1 MRSNL
6 AKVLLIVFVA
16 VALVAAL
23 TACANDTPQNLGDA
37 VLDSIEIE
45 GGRSI
50 TMEEGE
56 RFDPSAYTLVAK
68 LSDDSRIRVKMT
80 ASMFTE
86 EELLRLNSAGDH
98 TLTVSYSLNGITK
111 SILFSVKVVAK
122 VVEPTRYTVRFVMPT
137 YDGVQYG
144 RQLADAYVSTLTR
157 PYIELNETD
166 PTYLTV
172 EWYTRADFTPN
183 TQVSFPLLLTENNTV
198 DGVYT
203 IYGKAVDSRQINLR
217 YYQRTVTQND
227 DVRAANPFY
236 SDPNKYS
243 YGDNHRT
250 VSLENVIAANGS
262 RTGYE
267 TPYLEIYNYQTENFE
282 RIGFSEDFRIE
293 NKYIEPSKLNDA
305 EIDVTID
312 AVYEISKFTVL
323 LEADK
328 NGDGTIGD
336 GEAFYLAIDGTWSA
350 EPVGKSWFYFN
361 STLSASSIPTSSIS
375 ELAVEGKNLSWTG
388 YDLAGYD
395 TIYVTGNLTLT
406 GVYADITY
414 DVLFYRAETGTLVT
428 SFSVPHGATIGSQA
442 TDTKRLPEL
451 QVAEGYTFS
460 WEYYVDASGVRYDI
474 SGDAIGEI
482 VVRGPLKVYETRTAN
497 EYNTTFIFQRGNATP
512 FEKNATFGFRDS
524 VVFPTVVEL
533 KTALPEYN
541 YDYYKFE
548 WFYEPPVESSVAV
561 DTEREVQRAADTV
574 YYLRVSDMRR
584 LSVSVV
590 LTGADSLSGLDERQ
604 TFGPAYFETGS
615 SQTSSVNINV
625 SAFATKIKE
634 NLEVSALISED
645 GNPFSGTV
653 VYFNNAFWS
662 AYSDQLN
669 APSGASADG
678 YYDYEFALEIE
689 CAVRTFNVAFY
700 EVFSDAPEVLIEQT
714 VVEFGSNPV
723 VPASYD
729 TSDRTV
735 NGEVYS
741 FYGWYSMPDDVSTYV
756 SDAAFAA
763 MQIKQSANFYAKWLS
778 AKEGTFGVVYED
790 YNGYYAAVDYLGA
803 ATEVRIATEI
813 NGRAVNGIAADL
825 FFWSDVG
832 SEVTA
837 VYLHSGIEFVE
848 QGAFTPCNSLE
859 NIFVNGTGGK
869 YISDNGVLYEDNGDG
884 TKTLVKYPILKKIVT
899 RAYPGMYTLLPGTTV
914 IAAEAFNGYSG
925 NFVDFGTSLTK
936 IGERA
941 FSDAKNLYEITLPT
955 TLREVG
961 SEAFK
966 NAKSLITVN
975 VEGGGSLI
983 NIEKFGEDVF
993 EGTPWLVSSGAT
1005 QIILGGVLLKAT
1017 DTAASITLD
1026 DSVRVI
1032 AEAAF
1037 ADCRETLET
1046 FIVGASSNL
1055 SIIGARA
1062 FERCNKLSR
1071 VEILSAGD
1079 VVSVD
1084 GTSFKT
1090 TASSLSVVVD
1100 AVKLED
1106 YRRSAEWKAALGD
1119 TTSVIIAA

>member
-6 AKVLLIVFVA
+6 AKVLLILFVL
-16 VALVAAL
+16 VATVAAL
-23 TACANDTPQNLGDA
+23 TACAPGDEPSNLADA
-37 VLDSIEIE
+37 VLDSIDVE

-56 RFDPSAYTLVAK
+56 KFVPSDYTLVAK
-68 LSDDSRIRVKMT
+68 LSDDSRIRVKMS

-122 VVEPTRYTVRFVMPT
+122 VVEPTKYTVKFVMPT
-137 YDGVQYG
+137 YDDAQYG
-144 RQLADAYVSTLTR
+144 KQLADVYVSTLTK
-157 PYIELNETD
+157 PYIELNDTD

-172 EWYTRADFTPN
+172 EWYTRADFSPN
-183 TQVSFPLLLTENNTV
+183 TEVSFPLLLTANNTI

-203 IYGKAVDSRQINLR
+203 IYGKAVDSRQINVR

-227 DVRAANPFY
+227 DLRAATPFY
-236 SDPNKYS
+236 SDPAKYA

-250 VSLENVIAANGS
+250 VSLENIIAANGS

-267 TPYLEIYNYQTENFE
+267 TPYLEIYNYRTETFD
-282 RIGFSEDFRIE
+282 RIGFSEDFKIE

-312 AVYEISKFTVL
+312 AVYVISKFIVR

-336 GEAFYLAIDGTWSA
+336 GEAFYLATDGTWSA
-350 EPVGKSWFYFN
+350 EPVEKSWFYYN
-361 STLSASSIPTSSIS
+361 STLSASSIPTSAIS
-375 ELAVEGKNLSWTG
+375 ELRVEGKNLSWKG

-406 GVYADITY
+406 GVYSDITY
-414 DVLFYRAETGTLVT
+414 DVMFYRAVTETLVT
-428 SFSVPHGATIGSQA
+428 SFSVPHGATIGSQT

-451 QVAEGYTFS
+451 QVSEGYTFS
-460 WEYYVDASGVRYDI
+460 WEYYVDESGARHDI
-474 SGDAIGEI
+474 VGDAIGEI
-482 VVRGPLKVYETRTAN
+482 VVRGPLKVYETRTAKQ
-497 EYNTTFIFQRGNATP
+497 YNTKFVLQKGSSDPLEID
-512 FEKNATFGFRDS
+512 EKTFGFGDNII
-524 VVFPTVVEL
+524 FPTVAEL
-533 KTALPEYN
+533 KDALSEYN

-548 WFYEPPVESSVAV
+548 WFTESPVESSKPINT
-561 DTEREVQRAADTV
+561 DEEKQSSADTV

-590 LTGADSLSGLDERQ
+590 LKGADSLSGSDERQ

-615 SQTSSVNINV
+615 SQTSSVNIDI

-634 NLEVSALISED
+634 NLEVSALKIK
-645 GNPFSGTV
+645 GNVFAGTV
-653 VYFNNAFWS
+653 IYFNNAFWS
-662 AYSDQLN
+662 AYSSLLN
-669 APSGASADG
+669 EPSEASADG
-678 YYDYEFALEIE
+678 YYDYEFVLEIE

-700 EVFSDAPEVLIEQT
+700 EVFSDTPEVPIEQT

-741 FYGWYSMPDDVSTYV
+741 FYGWYSMPDDVATYV
-756 SDAAFAA
+756 SDADFAA
-763 MQIKQSANFYAKWLS
+763 MQVKQSANFYAKWLS

-813 NGRAVNGIAADL
+813 NGRTVNGIAADL

-859 NIFVNGTGGK
+859 NIFVNGSGGK
-869 YISDNGVLYEDNGDG
+869 YFSDNGVLYEDNGDG
-884 TKTLVKYPILKKIVT
+884 TKTLVKYPILKNT
-899 RAYPGMYTLLPGTTV
+899 GGNYSLLAGTTA

-925 NFVDFGTSLTK
+925 TSITLGTGLTS

-941 FSDAKNLYEITLPT
+941 FSDAKNLRSVTLPS
-955 TLREVG
+955 TLTEVG

-966 NAKSLITVN
+966 NATNLATVGLLSN
-975 VEGGGSLI
+975 R
-983 NIEKFGEDVF
+983 IEKFGADVF
-993 EGTPWLVSSGAT
+993 EGTGWMQSQTSS
-1005 QIILGGVLLKAT
+1005 QIILGGVLIKVT
-1017 DTAASITLD
+1017 DTAASVTLD
-1026 DSVRVI
+1026 DSVEVI

-1037 ADCRETLET
+1037 ASCRETLET

-1055 SIIGARA
+1055 RIIGERA
-1062 FERCNKLSR
+1062 FERCSKLSR
-1071 VEILSAGD
+1071 VEIRSAGD
-1079 VVSVD
+1079 VVSVG

-1090 TASSLSVVVD
+1090 TASSLRV
-1100 AVKLED
+1100 AVAPEKLED
-1106 YRRSAEWKAALGD
+1106 YRQSAEWKAALGD
-1119 TTSVIIAA
+1119 TTSVIISA